1 MNHESFLSDLTSSLP
16 DLHGAFLL
24 TPQADILATHIGT
37 SISDF
42 DPLAIGKKIT
52 TIAKNTS
59 PYINNISQIHVTC
72 DNMILSGR
80 LLPDQNWLIIVHS
93 PELSSGMI
101 RMTLQFALNNNSQ
114 ENETLDRPA
123 ETLVTERVAA
133 VPGLPKESTPIDTLA
148 LMSAGSPLASHLNE
162 LQDALAN
169 FIGPAA
175 IPVFQDVLTAWCQ
188 AHTPELTT
196 LKFLIPLLDKEI
208 EDSEDISSFHTTIK
222 DLFPQE

>member
-24 TPQADILATHIGT
+24 TPQAVILATHIGT
-37 SISDF
+37 LISDYN
-42 DPLAIGKKIT
+42 PQAIGKKIT
-52 TIAKNTS
+52 AIAKS
-59 PYINNISQIHVTC
+59 ASSYSNNINQIHVTC

-101 RMTLQFALNNNSQ
+101 RMTLQFALNNSSQ
-114 ENETLDRPA
+114 GNENLDGPGETP
-123 ETLVTERVAA
+123 VTERVDAEPA
-133 VPGLPKESTPIDTLA
+133 LSNESTTTDPLD
-148 LMSAGSPLASHLNE
+148 LMSPESPLAEPLNE

-175 IPVFQDVLTAWCQ
+175 VPVFRDVLTAWCQ
-188 AHTPELTT
+188 EHTPALTT
-196 LKFLIPLLDKEI
+196 LKFMIPLLEEEI
-208 EDSEDISSFHTTIK
+208 EDSEDINSFRTSIK
-222 DLFPQE
+222 NIFPQE